1 MQVDAA
7 RARPGALP
15 MLNPPRHLASS
26 KAITTI
32 SGAHMPSQFVR
43 FRVMPM
49 AVGVLLV
56 SMLFLGA
63 GSGTAADAPAKSG
76 ATAVQTPP
84 PASPPPPLPA
94 AAAADSTAASADDSA
109 TADERDDPFPFGR
122 HRGRIQIDDFDSFKQ
137 AMDVAPWIVGVV
149 FLVLGS
155 IFLTPIILLVGIIWY
170 KLRKT
175 RLQNEAVLK
184 LAERGVMPS
193 AQAVDAVMAGT
204 PPAQAV
210 PPAIAAAVP
219 QAVATRRRAVWSDL
233 RKGVLLV
240 AVGLALVL
248 YSITDAGEAN
258 WLGLVLLFVGAGYIA
273 LWWLEDRHLERRVSG
288 GDGND

>member
-1 MQVDAA
+1 
-7 RARPGALP
+7 
-15 MLNPPRHLASS
+15 
-26 KAITTI
+26 
-32 SGAHMPSQFVR
+32 MPSQFVR

-76 ATAVQTPP
+76 ATAVQTP

-258 WLGLVLLFVGAGYIA
+258 WLGLVLLFVGAGYVA

>member
-1 MQVDAA
+1 
-7 RARPGALP
+7 
-15 MLNPPRHLASS
+15 
-26 KAITTI
+26 
-32 SGAHMPSQFVR
+32 MPSQFVR

-49 AVGVLLV
+49 AVGALLAA
-56 SMLFLGA
+56 MLCLA
-63 GSGTAADAPAKSG
+63 AAPGTAADAPAKGGAAAVQKSPPAPPAVAPAPADSSP
-76 ATAVQTPP
+76 ATA
-84 PASPPPPLPA
+84 
-94 AAAADSTAASADDSA
+94 DDNA
-109 TADERDDPFPFGR
+109 TADERDDAFPFSR

-155 IFLTPIILLVGIIWY
+155 IFLTPIILLIGIIWY

-204 PPAQAV
+204 PPAQAA
-210 PPAIAAAVP
+210 PAAVAAAAVP
-219 QAVATRRRAVWSDL
+219 VAVASRRRAVWSDL

-248 YSITDAGEAN
+248 YSMTDAGEAN

-288 GDGND
+288 GDGNS

>member
-1 MQVDAA
+1 
-7 RARPGALP
+7 
-15 MLNPPRHLASS
+15 
-26 KAITTI
+26 
-32 SGAHMPSQFVR
+32 MPSQFVR

-94 AAAADSTAASADDSA
+94 AAATDSTAAPADDSA
-109 TADERDDPFPFGR
+109 TADERDDSFPFGR

-175 RLQNEAVLK
+175 RLQNDAVLK

>member
-1 MQVDAA
+1 
-7 RARPGALP
+7 
-15 MLNPPRHLASS
+15 
-26 KAITTI
+26 
-32 SGAHMPSQFVR
+32 MPSQFVR

-56 SMLFLGA
+56 AMLFLGT
-63 GSGTAADAPAKSG
+63 GSVTAADAPAKSG

-94 AAAADSTAASADDSA
+94 AAAADSTAAPADDSA
-109 TADERDDPFPFGR
+109 AADERDDPFPFGR

-175 RLQNEAVLK
+175 RLQNDAVLK

-258 WLGLVLLFVGAGYIA
+258 WLGLVLLFVGAGYVA

>member
-1 MQVDAA
+1 M
-7 RARPGALP
+7 
-15 MLNPPRHLASS
+15 S
-26 KAITTI
+26 
-32 SGAHMPSQFVR
+32 SQFVS
-43 FRVMPM
+43 FRVMPL
-49 AVGVLLV
+49 AFGALLAA
-56 SMLFLGA
+56 MLCLAAGPGA
-63 GSGTAADAPAKSG
+63 AADAPGKVGTPAAQKSPP
-76 ATAVQTPP
+76 APSPP
-84 PASPPPPLPA
+84 PATMSPPPPP
-94 AAAADSTAASADDSA
+94 SA
-109 TADERDDPFPFGR
+109 TAKPADPSAAPDDTATASDERDDSFPFGR

-175 RLQNEAVLK
+175 RLQNDAVLK

-204 PPAQAV
+204 PPAQAA
-210 PPAIAAAVP
+210 PAVAAAAAVP
-219 QAVATRRRAVWSDL
+219 VAVASRRRAVWSDL

-258 WLGLVLLFVGAGYIA
+258 WLGLVLLFVGTGYVA
-273 LWWLEDRHLERRVSG
+273 LWRLEDRHLERRVGS

>member
-1 MQVDAA
+1 
-7 RARPGALP
+7 
-15 MLNPPRHLASS
+15 
-26 KAITTI
+26 
-32 SGAHMPSQFVR
+32 MPSQFVR

-56 SMLFLGA
+56 SMLFLGT
-63 GSGTAADAPAKSG
+63 GSVTAADAPAKSG

-175 RLQNEAVLK
+175 RLQNDAVLK

-258 WLGLVLLFVGAGYIA
+258 WLGLVLLFVGAGYVA

>member
-1 MQVDAA
+1 
-7 RARPGALP
+7 
-15 MLNPPRHLASS
+15 
-26 KAITTI
+26 
-32 SGAHMPSQFVR
+32 MPSQFVR
-43 FRVMPM
+43 FRVMPVAFGALLA
-49 AVGVLLV
+49 AVLCLA
-56 SMLFLGA
+56 A
-63 GSGTAADAPAKSG
+63 GPGLAADAPAKS
-76 ATAVQTPP
+76 AAAAQKSPLPP
-84 PASPPPPLPA
+84 PAPPPPLPNVAPPDPSSA
-94 AAAADSTAASADDSA
+94 AADDSA
-109 TADERDDPFPFGR
+109 TADERDDSFPFGR

-175 RLQNEAVLK
+175 RLQNDAVLK

-210 PPAIAAAVP
+210 PATIAAPVP

-248 YSITDAGEAN
+248 YSITDAGEPN
-258 WLGLVLLFVGAGYIA
+258 WLGLVLLFVGAGYVA

-288 GDGND
+288 GDGSS

>member
-1 MQVDAA
+1 
-7 RARPGALP
+7 
-15 MLNPPRHLASS
+15 
-26 KAITTI
+26 
-32 SGAHMPSQFVR
+32 MPSQFVR
-43 FRVMPM
+43 LRLMPIAFGALLAAM
-49 AVGVLLV
+49 LCLAAGLGV
-56 SMLFLGA
+56 
-63 GSGTAADAPAKSG
+63 AADAPAKG
-76 ATAVQTPP
+76 GPAAVQKSP
-84 PASPPPPLPA
+84 PAPPA
-94 AAAADSTAASADDSA
+94 APAATPADASAAAPDDST
-109 TADERDDPFPFGR
+109 TADEPDDPFPFGR
-122 HRGRIQIDDFDSFKQ
+122 HRGRFQIDDFDSFKQ

-175 RLQNEAVLK
+175 RLQNDAVLK

-204 PPAQAV
+204 PPAQAA
-210 PPAIAAAVP
+210 PAAVAATAVP
-219 QAVATRRRAVWSDL
+219 QAVASRRRAVWSDL
-233 RKGVLLV
+233 RKGVLLA

-248 YSITDAGEAN
+248 YSITEAGEPN

-288 GDGND
+288 SDGND

>member
-1 MQVDAA
+1 
-7 RARPGALP
+7 
-15 MLNPPRHLASS
+15 
-26 KAITTI
+26 
-32 SGAHMPSQFVR
+32 MPSQIVC
-43 FRVMPM
+43 FRVMPI
-49 AVGVLLV
+49 A
-56 SMLFLGA
+56 LGA
-63 GSGTAADAPAKSG
+63 LLAAILCLGGAPGIAADAPAKGG
-76 ATAVQTPP
+76 AAAVQKSLPAPPPP
-84 PASPPPPLPA
+84 PAATPADPATA
-94 AAAADSTAASADDSA
+94 AAGDAT
-109 TADERDDPFPFGR
+109 TADEPDDSFPFNR
-122 HRGRIQIDDFDSFKQ
+122 HRGRFQIDDFDSFKQ

-155 IFLTPIILLVGIIWY
+155 IFLTPIILLIGIIWY

-175 RLQNEAVLK
+175 RLQNDAVLK

-204 PPAQAV
+204 PPAQAA
-210 PPAIAAAVP
+210 PAAVAATTTVP

-248 YSITDAGEAN
+248 YSITEAGEAN
-258 WLGLVLLFVGAGYIA
+258 WLGLVLLFVGAGYVA

>member
-1 MQVDAA
+1 
-7 RARPGALP
+7 
-15 MLNPPRHLASS
+15 
-26 KAITTI
+26 
-32 SGAHMPSQFVR
+32 MPSQFVR

-49 AVGVLLV
+49 AIGALLAA
-56 SMLFLGA
+56 MLFLAA
-63 GSGTAADAPAKSG
+63 GSGTAADAPAKGG
-76 ATAVQTPP
+76 AAAVQKSPPAPPP
-84 PASPPPPLPA
+84 PAPPPAAPA
-94 AAAADSTAASADDSA
+94 ASDSSPATADDSA
-109 TADERDDPFPFGR
+109 TADERDDAFPFSR

-204 PPAQAV
+204 PPAQAA
-210 PPAIAAAVP
+210 PAVAAAAAAVP
-219 QAVATRRRAVWSDL
+219 VAVASRRRAVWSDL

-240 AVGLALVL
+240 AVGVALVL
-248 YSITDAGEAN
+248 YSMTDAGEAN
-258 WLGLVLLFVGAGYIA
+258 WLGLVLLFVGVGYIA

-288 GDGND
+288 GDGNS

>member
-1 MQVDAA
+1 M
-7 RARPGALP
+7 
-15 MLNPPRHLASS
+15 S
-26 KAITTI
+26 
-32 SGAHMPSQFVR
+32 SQFVR

-49 AVGVLLV
+49 AAGVLLA

-63 GSGTAADAPAKSG
+63 GTGAAADAPAKGG
-76 ATAVQTPP
+76 AAAVQKSP

-94 AAAADSTAASADDSA
+94 AAATDSTAASADDSA

-204 PPAQAV
+204 PPAQAA
-210 PPAIAAAVP
+210 PAAVAAAVP
-219 QAVATRRRAVWSDL
+219 VAVVSRRRAVWSDL
-233 RKGVLLV
+233 RKGVLLA
-240 AVGLALVL
+240 AVGVALVL
-248 YSITDAGEAN
+248 YSLTEAGEAN

-288 GDGND
+288 GDGNG

>member
-1 MQVDAA
+1 
-7 RARPGALP
+7 
-15 MLNPPRHLASS
+15 
-26 KAITTI
+26 
-32 SGAHMPSQFVR
+32 MPSQLVR

-49 AVGVLLV
+49 AFGVLLAA
-56 SMLFLGA
+56 MLCLAADPGL
-63 GSGTAADAPAKSG
+63 AADAPAKGG
-76 ATAVQTPP
+76 AAAAQKSPPLPPVPPIPSVPP
-84 PASPPPPLPA
+84 PAAAVSPPGPSS
-94 AAAADSTAASADDSA
+94 AAADNSA
-109 TADERDDPFPFGR
+109 TADEPDDPFPFGR
-122 HRGRIQIDDFDSFKQ
+122 HRGRIQFDDFDSFKQ

-175 RLQNEAVLK
+175 RLQNDAVLR

-204 PPAQAV
+204 PPAQIA
-210 PPAIAAAVP
+210 PTAIAAAVP
-219 QAVATRRRAVWSDL
+219 QAVLTRRRAVWSDL
-233 RKGVLLV
+233 RKGVLLI

-248 YSITDAGEAN
+248 YSITDAGEPN
-258 WLGLVLLFVGAGYIA
+258 WLGLVLLFVGAGYVA

-288 GDGND
+288 DDGNG

>member
-1 MQVDAA
+1 M
-7 RARPGALP
+7 
-15 MLNPPRHLASS
+15 S
-26 KAITTI
+26 
-32 SGAHMPSQFVR
+32 SQFVR

-49 AVGVLLV
+49 AFGALLAA
-56 SMLFLGA
+56 MLCLAAGPGA
-63 GSGTAADAPAKSG
+63 AADAPAKGG
-76 ATAVQTPP
+76 AAAVQKSP
-84 PASPPPPLPA
+84 PAPPPPPPA
-94 AAAADSTAASADDSA
+94 AAAAATDSAPAPADDAA

-122 HRGRIQIDDFDSFKQ
+122 HRGRIQFDDFDSFKQ

-204 PPAQAV
+204 PPAQAAPGTV
-210 PPAIAAAVP
+210 AAAVP
-219 QAVATRRRAVWSDL
+219 VAVASRRRAVWSDL

-288 GDGND
+288 GDGNS

>member
-1 MQVDAA
+1 
-7 RARPGALP
+7 
-15 MLNPPRHLASS
+15 
-26 KAITTI
+26 
-32 SGAHMPSQFVR
+32 
-43 FRVMPM
+43 
-49 AVGVLLV
+49 
-56 SMLFLGA
+56 
-63 GSGTAADAPAKSG
+63 
-76 ATAVQTPP
+76 
-84 PASPPPPLPA
+84 
-94 AAAADSTAASADDSA
+94 
-109 TADERDDPFPFGR
+109 
-122 HRGRIQIDDFDSFKQ
+122 
-137 AMDVAPWIVGVV
+137 MDVAPWIVGVV

-175 RLQNEAVLK
+175 RLQNDAVLK

-258 WLGLVLLFVGAGYIA
+258 WLGLVLLFVGAGYVA

>member
-1 MQVDAA
+1 M
-7 RARPGALP
+7 
-15 MLNPPRHLASS
+15 S
-26 KAITTI
+26 
-32 SGAHMPSQFVR
+32 SQFVR

-94 AAAADSTAASADDSA
+94 AAATDSTAAPADDSA

-175 RLQNEAVLK
+175 RLQNDAVLK

-219 QAVATRRRAVWSDL
+219 QTVATRRRAVWSDL
-233 RKGVLLV
+233 RKGVLLA
-240 AVGLALVL
+240 AVGVALVL

-258 WLGLVLLFVGAGYIA
+258 WLGLVLLFVGAGYVA

>member
-1 MQVDAA
+1 
-7 RARPGALP
+7 
-15 MLNPPRHLASS
+15 
-26 KAITTI
+26 
-32 SGAHMPSQFVR
+32 MPSQLVR
-43 FRVMPM
+43 FRVMPIAFGALLATM
-49 AVGVLLV
+49 LCLAAFPGV
-56 SMLFLGA
+56 
-63 GSGTAADAPAKSG
+63 AADAPAKG
-76 ATAVQTPP
+76 GTAAAQK
-84 PASPPPPLPA
+84 SPPLPPIPPIPSVPPPA
-94 AAAADSTAASADDSA
+94 AAASPTGPSSAAADNSA
-109 TADERDDPFPFGR
+109 TADEPDDPFPFGR
-122 HRGRIQIDDFDSFKQ
+122 HRGRIQFDDFDSFKQ

-175 RLQNEAVLK
+175 RLQNDAVLK

-233 RKGVLLV
+233 RKGVIV
-240 AVGLALVL
+240 GAVGLGF
-248 YSITDAGEAN
+248 T
-258 WLGLVLLFVGAGYIA
+258 F
-273 LWWLEDRHLERRVSG
+273 
-288 GDGND
+288 

>member
-1 MQVDAA
+1 M
-7 RARPGALP
+7 
-15 MLNPPRHLASS
+15 S
-26 KAITTI
+26 
-32 SGAHMPSQFVR
+32 SQFVR

-49 AVGVLLV
+49 AAGVLLA

-63 GSGTAADAPAKSG
+63 GTGAAADAPAKGG
-76 ATAVQTPP
+76 AAAVQKSP

-94 AAAADSTAASADDSA
+94 AAATDSTAASADDSA

-175 RLQNEAVLK
+175 RLQNDAVLK

-258 WLGLVLLFVGAGYIA
+258 WLGLVLLFVGAGYVA

>member
-1 MQVDAA
+1 M
-7 RARPGALP
+7 
-15 MLNPPRHLASS
+15 SS
-26 KAITTI
+26 Q
-32 SGAHMPSQFVR
+32 SVR
-43 FRVMPM
+43 FRVVPM
-49 AVGVLLV
+49 AVGVLLA
-56 SMLFLGA
+56 SMLFVGA
-63 GSGTAADAPAKSG
+63 GSGAAADAPAKG
-76 ATAVQTPP
+76 AAAVQTSP

-94 AAAADSTAASADDSA
+94 AAATDSTPAPADDSA

-204 PPAQAV
+204 PPAQAA
-210 PPAIAAAVP
+210 PAAMAAVP
-219 QAVATRRRAVWSDL
+219 VAVASRRRAVWSDL
-233 RKGVLLV
+233 RKGVLLA
-240 AVGLALVL
+240 AVGVALVL
-248 YSITDAGEAN
+248 YSITEASEAN

>member
-1 MQVDAA
+1 
-7 RARPGALP
+7 
-15 MLNPPRHLASS
+15 
-26 KAITTI
+26 
-32 SGAHMPSQFVR
+32 MPSQFVR

-76 ATAVQTPP
+76 ATAVRTPP

-94 AAAADSTAASADDSA
+94 ATDSTAAPADDSA

-204 PPAQAV
+204 PPAQAA
-210 PPAIAAAVP
+210 PAAMAAVP
-219 QAVATRRRAVWSDL
+219 VAVASRRRAVWSDL

-258 WLGLVLLFVGAGYIA
+258 WLGLVLLFVGAGYVA

>member
-1 MQVDAA
+1 
-7 RARPGALP
+7 
-15 MLNPPRHLASS
+15 
-26 KAITTI
+26 
-32 SGAHMPSQFVR
+32 MPSQFVR
-43 FRVMPM
+43 FRVMPVAFGALLAAM
-49 AVGVLLV
+49 LCLATTPGV
-56 SMLFLGA
+56 
-63 GSGTAADAPAKSG
+63 AADAPAKGG
-76 ATAVQTPP
+76 AAAVQKSPPAPP
-84 PASPPPPLPA
+84 PAAAPADPSPA
-94 AAAADSTAASADDSA
+94 AADNSA
-109 TADERDDPFPFGR
+109 TADEPDDAFPFGR
-122 HRGRIQIDDFDSFKQ
+122 HRGRIQFDDFDSFKQ

-175 RLQNEAVLK
+175 RLQNDAVLK

-210 PPAIAAAVP
+210 PAAITAAVP

-258 WLGLVLLFVGAGYIA
+258 WLGLVLLFVGAGYVA

>member
-1 MQVDAA
+1 
-7 RARPGALP
+7 
-15 MLNPPRHLASS
+15 
-26 KAITTI
+26 
-32 SGAHMPSQFVR
+32 MPSQFVR

-76 ATAVQTPP
+76 ATAVQTP

-233 RKGVLLV
+233 RKGVLLA
-240 AVGLALVL
+240 AVGVALVL

-288 GDGND
+288 GDGNG